1 MKIAMLT
8 DRVQLGGGCEHI
20 RQLAMALPR
29 HEFVVCG
36 DGGGSRALAA
46 LPNVTLQTRGCDWK
60 TVASHRPDL
69 VHVHHLR
76 ALCALLVGWGEGRL
90 PSLPIVNTLH
100 GVHVRRYD
108 FARFP
113 QTLPGIARK
122 ALERSLFQK
131 VAINV
136 ALTEDDARLLREL
149 YGLRNVRVIA
159 NGIDHAR
166 LRAEVARENDKGPGL
181 RQTLG
186 LTPDRRLLL
195 TLARL
200 DFAKG
205 VDILIEAVAR
215 AQERLRQRG
224 DCFAIVGDGPLRG
237 ELERLARRRGVTD
250 LVAFVGAVSGARR
263 FLVEAKALIIPS
275 RWEGLPL
282 VLLEAGSLGR
292 PVIAARVAGI
302 AGIIEDGVSG
312 RLFDCGDAA
321 ALARLLVEDIADEM
335 GANLRARVL
344 SDHDSSAM
352 ARAHEALYDALV
364 SRGLA

>member
-20 RQLAMALPR
+20 RQLAMALPQ

-36 DGGGSRALAA
+36 DGGGSAALAA
-46 LPNVTLQTRGCDWK
+46 LPNVVLETRGGDWK
-60 TVASHRPDL
+60 TVAAHRPDI

-76 ALCALLVGWGEGRL
+76 ALCALLVGWGKGRL
-90 PSLPIVNTLH
+90 PNLPVVNTLH

-113 QTLPGIARK
+113 QTLPGVLRK
-122 ALERSLFQK
+122 ALEKSLFRK

-136 ALTEDDARLLREL
+136 ALTEDDARLLRAL
-149 YGLRNVRVIA
+149 YGLTNVRVIA

-166 LRAEVARENDKGPGL
+166 LRAEVAGENKWGPGL

-186 LTPDRRLLL
+186 LSPDQRLFL

-215 AQERLRQRG
+215 VQQRLRLRR

-237 ELERLARRRGVTD
+237 RLEQLARQRGVTD
-250 LVAFVGAVSGARR
+250 LVAFVGAMDGARR
-263 FLVEAKALIIPS
+263 FLVEAEALVIPS

-302 AGIIEDGVSG
+302 AGIVEDGVSG
-312 RLFDCGDAA
+312 RLFDCGDTA
-321 ALARLLVEDIADEM
+321 ALARLFVEDIAGEM
-335 GANLRARVL
+335 GIHLRSRVL
-344 SDHDSSAM
+344 SGHDASAM
-352 ARAHEALYDALV
+352 ARAHAELYDALV
-364 SRGLA
+364 SRRWA